1 MRTLFAVL
9 IVLIMTLVMALTTIS
24 AAAEDTER
32 LMLPIVVDAS
42 APGAFGST
50 WRTDVTMHNASNDVV
65 FPQAPTCNPH
75 ILAPC
80 LQFFLQP
87 HQTVHPTLYPN
98 PGDPALFVRI
108 PSAIATLFDV
118 QLRVQDISRESQTWG
133 TSLPVVRE
141 ADFRPVIRLHA
152 IPADS
157 RFRDTLRIYGSA
169 DAQPVQVRIMDEAN
183 HTLIASLQID
193 MVQPPD
199 KTDFPPFA
207 QVTSLRDAF
216 PQLAAY
222 ETVGVEVEASA
233 PVWAFI
239 SITNNETQH
248 VTVIA
253 PQ

>member
-1 MRTLFAVL
+1 MNRNDLMRTLFALL
-9 IVLIMTLVMALTTIS
+9 IALTTI
-24 AAAEDTER
+24 AAAADDNVR
-32 LMLPIVVDAS
+32 LMLPIVVDVN

-50 WRTDVTMHNASNDVV
+50 WRTDVTMHNASNDTV

-98 PGDPALFVRI
+98 PGDPAVFVRI
-108 PSAIATLFDV
+108 PSAIADLFDI
-118 QLRVQDISRESQTWG
+118 QLRAQDVSRESQTWG
-133 TSLPVVRE
+133 TSLPVVHE
-141 ADFRPVIRLHA
+141 ADFRPVVRLHA

-157 RFRDTLRIYGSA
+157 RFRDTLRIYGS
-169 DAQPVQVRIMDEAN
+169 DVAQPVQVRIMDEASN
-183 HTLIASLQID
+183 TLIASLQLD

-199 KTDFPPFA
+199 RTDFPPFA
-207 QVTSLRDAF
+207 QITSLRDAF

-222 ETVGVEVEASA
+222 ETVRVEVEASA
-233 PVWAFI
+233 PVWAFV
-239 SITNNETQH
+239 SVTNNETQH